1 MNIKNLTFFLA
12 LTLTNALTS
21 NAQISRIDDSQDV
34 MNLKNVIDQNPKRTS
49 SSSILDKPNLQGS
62 PYWNEDFQ
70 SGKIINKESNKE
82 IRNIRLRYRILDDVI
97 QLKDNNSDDFMILD
111 RSQNLIIYINR
122 QKFVFLENYP
132 ININGTNNGYSIELF
147 NSKKA
152 SLLKRISQNY
162 VEGREADNSYSAS
175 VPPKLEK
182 KINYFVKTKED
193 KISAIE
199 PHKKKAADAFPDHQD
214 EIKSFIKKNK
224 LKFRGSDEEA
234 DLITLVE
241 YYSTL

>member
-1 MNIKNLTFFLA
+1 MNIKNLTFTAIAA
-12 LTLTNALTS
+12 LTISVTT
-21 NAQISRIDDSQDV
+21 NAQISRIDDGQDV

-49 SSSILDKPNLQGS
+49 SASILEKPNLQGS

-82 IRNIRLRYRILDDVI
+82 IRNIRLRYRILDDII
-97 QLKDNNSDDFMILD
+97 QLKDNNSDDFMTLD

-175 VPPKLEK
+175 IPPKLEK
-182 KINYFVKTKED
+182 KINYFVKIKED
-193 KISAIE
+193 KILAIE
-199 PHKKKAADAFPDHQD
+199 PHRKRAADAFPDHQD
-214 EIKSFIKKNK
+214 EVKSFIKKNK

-234 DLITLVE
+234 DLIKLVE
-241 YYSTL
+241 YYSAL